1 MDNFFVKSVC
11 IDDFALKKRQRYGT
25 IMVDFDTGRIVDMIE
40 TRETEAVAEWLSMF
54 PNIQFVSRD
63 GSQAYAAAITKG
75 LPSAVQISDR
85 FHLLQ
90 GICDRGNRCFQR
102 IFKGRIAIP
111 MTSESER
118 QRQILS
124 VGTQEEKARFVQGL
138 SAEGRTISEIEAVTG
153 MANRTVKKY
162 LHMKSDT
169 TQKRETVRGKE
180 HKLAVEKVQ
189 ARANLVIEMKAEGMS
204 INAICKKTGFTQ
216 RTIKSY
222 LSEDF
227 SPISGHYGKRRE
239 GKLYRFREDV
249 ITMRAQGK
257 TYSQIFEIIRKQGYT
272 GTVDAIRGF
281 VSKEQ
286 RIMNDLQKR
295 IGTGQSELVEKKW
308 VVQLLFK
315 PLDEI
320 KALSL
325 EQFAAILKEYPITK
339 TIFKTVNRFKGIL
352 KRRDAD
358 ALEKW
363 IDDAAALEIEELRS
377 FANGLKSDFEAVKNA
392 FLYDYNNGLAEG
404 SVNKVKVIKR
414 VMYGRCSFSL
424 LKNKVLALEATRT
437 FK

>member
-1 MDNFFVKSVC
+1 MENFFVKSVC

-40 TRETEAVAEWLSMF
+40 TRETEAVAEWLSTF
-54 PNIQFVSRD
+54 PNVQFVSRD

-75 LPSAVQISDR
+75 LPGAVQISDR
-85 FHLLQ
+85 FHLMK
-90 GICDRGNRCFQR
+90 GICDRGNQCFQR

-118 QRQILS
+118 RRQILS
-124 VGTQEEKARFVQGL
+124 LGTPEEKARFVQGL
-138 SAEGRTISEIEAVTG
+138 SGEGRTISEIGAVTG

-162 LHMKSDT
+162 LQMKPGT
-169 TQKRETVRGKE
+169 TKKRETVRGKE
-180 HKLAVEKVQ
+180 HKIAVEKVQ
-189 ARANLVIEMKAEGMS
+189 ARADLVIEMKAGGMG
-204 INAICKKTGFTQ
+204 INAIRKKTGFTQ

-222 LSEDF
+222 LSEEF

-249 ITMRAQGK
+249 LTMRAQGK
-257 TYSQIFEIIRKQGYT
+257 TYSQIFEVIRGQGFT

-286 RIMNDLQKR
+286 RIVNDLQKTT
-295 IGTGQSELVEKKW
+295 GTGQSELVEKKW

-320 KALSL
+320 KALSP
-325 EQFAAILKEYPITK
+325 EQFAAVLKEHPIAK

-352 KRRDAD
+352 KRRDVD

-363 IDDAAALEIEELRS
+363 IDDVAVLEIEELSS

-414 VMYGRCSFSL
+414 VMYGRCSFPL
-424 LKNKVLALEATRT
+424 LKNKILAMEASRM